1 VQSRV
6 IQLKPRA
13 IPIGEASALYRAAL
27 YDECLG
33 GLNGHDSAQARALR
47 IRALTK
53 LGRLDAALALCS
65 EIDPQ
70 LPHLERGE
78 LYLLKAVALLRLGRI
93 DDVQAALLEARVAAY
108 SSCTPAL
115 EADYET
121 TEAHFRY
128 CRQDYDAAALALDRA
143 LSVSEPAPLWLRHD
157 RAYFLSLGLV
167 RARAFDLR
175 KVLAQQEGLRAQL
188 HWARMALNE
197 LDAEPREDQ
206 WVYATLLS
214 NFALLAKQAGDA
226 ALIEDLQ
233 RRLSAIDWKNSMG
246 LQRFNI
252 VRSLGW
258 LRALAG
264 DHLGAFREFRSS
276 AEFAPSKAWKLCAVL
291 DRSFLARELGQ
302 DFFAEEELLYALELA
317 KEIDWSL
324 GREAAPPFTVLVQL
338 AQLVGARYPGEG
350 RAVLNRYRAARAKS
364 PATAFNAGDRGWQS
378 LAEAIITPG
387 EGRTQL
393 ATDLFVNAFDG
404 FDKLGSR
411 WLAAL
416 AALELAEITGQ
427 PFFHAYASREASRRP
442 QSWLA
447 RRLAALPAAPATL
460 REAALA

>member
-1 VQSRV
+1 MQGRV

-13 IPIGEASALYRAAL
+13 IPLSEAGALYRAAL
-27 YDECLG
+27 YDDCLG
-33 GLNGHDSAQARALR
+33 GLNGHDSAQAQALR

-53 LGRLDAALALCS
+53 LGRLDTALELCS

-78 LYLLKAVALLRLGRI
+78 RYLLKAVALLRLGRTE
-93 DDVQAALLEARVAAY
+93 DVQAALLEARVAAY

-128 CRQDYDAAALALDRA
+128 YRQDYDAAACALDRA
-143 LSVSEPAPLWLRHD
+143 LSVSEPAQPWLRHD

-175 KVLAQQEGLRAQL
+175 KVLAQKEGLRAQL
-188 HWARMALNE
+188 HWARVALNE
-197 LDAEPREDQ
+197 LDAEPCEDQ

-214 NFALLAKQAGDA
+214 NFALLAKQAGDT
-226 ALIEDLQ
+226 ALVEDLEG
-233 RRLSAIDWKNSMG
+233 RLSALDWKNSMG

-276 AEFAPSKAWKLCAVL
+276 AELAPSKAWKLCAVL

-302 DFFAEEELLYALELA
+302 DLFADEELLYALELT
-317 KEIDWSL
+317 KEIDWSP
-324 GREAAPPFTVLVQL
+324 GREAAPPFTALVQL
-338 AQLVGARYPGEG
+338 AQLVGARNPAEG
-350 RAVLNRYRAARAKS
+350 RAVLNRYRAARAKC
-364 PATAFNAGDRGWQS
+364 PAITFNAGDRGWCAEES
-378 LAEAIITPG
+378 LAEAIITRG

-404 FDKLGSR
+404 FDKLGSH
-411 WLAAL
+411 WLAAR

-427 PFFHAYASREASRRP
+427 PFFHAYASREAQRRP

-447 RRLAALPAAPATL
+447 RRLATSAIVL
-460 REAALA
+460 E